1 MIEYLEKEKVL
12 ITNLELE
19 LAAIKHSFKATNEE
33 LLNSYK
39 PFAVFFKDAETK
51 SFVLNSRPVIDAN
64 DYYTAISEMLFA
76 HSSLHASALL
86 LAIDSKKIV
95 NSVETDM
102 LEIYMASVDF
112 CSVFVFPYEID
123 SSGIL
128 HWNEQTATSTSIDSL
143 DKAFNNASS
152 LNATLEIIE
161 ALYLHVKME
170 DQHFDFPKLKSFY
183 ERNNFQFALID
194 E

>member
-1 MIEYLEKEKVL
+1 MIEYLEKETVL
-12 ITNLELE
+12 VKDLELE
-19 LAAIKHSFKATNEE
+19 LSAIKHSFKATNEE
-33 LLNSYK
+33 LPNSYK
-39 PFAVFFKDAETK
+39 PFAVFFTDPEKKA
-51 SFVLNSRPVIDAN
+51 FVINSRSVVDAN

-76 HSSLHASALL
+76 YSSLQASTLL
-86 LAIDSKKIV
+86 LAIDSKKII

-102 LEIYMASVDF
+102 LEVYMACPDF
-112 CSVFVFPYEID
+112 CSIFVFPYDID
-123 SSGIL
+123 SNGIL
-128 HWNEQTATSTSIDSL
+128 HWNDNAATSTSIDAL

-161 ALYLHVKME
+161 ALYVHVKME

-183 ERNNFQFALID
+183 ERNNFQFAVID